1 MVVACWRCGVGQA
14 ARVEGESGSRVAAV
28 GRDSALVR
36 MVVIELSRDLVAGAL
51 VVEFASQ
58 CKSGQV
64 QCQLHLQVDQGRMVV
79 EGPESGAMGFVTCIT
94 LLIGHLGRATQ
105 VKLALIP
112 TAASS
117 NMLHER
123 TICALKTSASTAT
136 LHQCLFFQNE
146 RLLRV
151 DG

>member
-1 MVVACWRCGVGQA
+1 M
-14 ARVEGESGSRVAAV
+14 AAV

-36 MVVIELSRDLVAGAL
+36 MVVVELSRDLVAGAL
-51 VVEFASQ
+51 IVEFASQ

-64 QCQLHLQVDQGRMVV
+64 QCQLQLQVDQGRMVV

-112 TAASS
+112 AAGSS

-123 TICALKTSASTAT
+123 TIRALKTSASTAT